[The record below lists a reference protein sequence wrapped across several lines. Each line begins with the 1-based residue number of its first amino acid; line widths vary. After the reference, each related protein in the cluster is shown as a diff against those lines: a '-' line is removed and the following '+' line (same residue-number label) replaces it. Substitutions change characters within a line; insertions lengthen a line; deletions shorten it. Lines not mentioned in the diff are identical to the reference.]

1 MTIQITSL
9 AVTDATL
16 SDRAVLLAEQL
27 NLELKLPDAEK
38 AQLILTPTRLEIRYP
53 QLGARFLSILL
64 AVKISIDVNL
74 VGVVVSHWRKL

>member
-16 SDRAVLLAEQL
+16 SNKAALLAEQL
-27 NLELKLPDAEK
+27 NLELMLPDAEK

-53 QLGARFLSILL
+53 QLGGRFLSILL
-64 AVKISIDVNL
+64 VVKISIDVNL
-74 VGVVVSHWRKL
+74 VVVGVSHWQKL